1 MMEEDMKHR
10 ILVLQGDK
18 STWVTP
24 SCLNELLDL
33 KSVYPMAPLVV
44 GNTLIGPQVKLT
56 GSYYPVIISL
66 SRVPELSVMSYT
78 EKGITIGAA
87 CSLVMVRSIL
97 SEVVS
102 QLPEEKGKMF
112 RVLLQQLSGQ
122 NIRNEASL
130 GGSILSGS
138 ATWELN
144 PILAVGHCT
153 FNLASK
159 DRRRKVTLRQLLFG
173 EPGIASLR
181 PEELL
186 ISINIPFTKKWE
198 FVSAFKQIQRWESA
212 VPAVVAAMSVRLKD
226 GTDLILAMNIYYG
239 GSESAC
245 LFAKW
250 VSEQLIGRRW
260 NEAML
265 DEACRLFL
273 GEIPLQDSTFGE
285 MADHERTLAISF
297 IFKFYLQILQEL
309 NKNSNSLHKPIY
321 DTLKRN
327 VMLNGKNPI
336 NDLQQRISNGFHLN
350 DEDDDLNY
358 SNGGINGET
367 ITHQPHMLH
376 TIAEEEIDNEDSQV
390 VEGELF
396 LSLVTSTRHHAKI
409 IAIRSEDALKVPG
422 VVDVI
427 TAVDVPRAND
437 KDVFAEHEVHYMGQV
452 VCAVVADTKKHAS
465 LGASRVKIE
474 YQDLEPVILSIQ
486 DAIKNN
492 SYFELTRKIEQGN
505 IEEAFQNADH
515 ILEGEDYIGG
525 QDDSS
530 YPLHTLSVIPR
541 LEENEIEVLIA
552 TNDPAPIQA
561 AVASALNIPSDF
573 VICHGEPQR
582 DVGAQNYQTASL
594 AAITAVA
601 AHKTGQIVHSVLEW
615 REEGSISRYQP
626 PFLGKYKVAYKSDG
640 TIIAL
645 DVTYYCN
652 AGHRLDE
659 SSEVLAVS
667 LLSAQNAYYIP
678 NTRCCVVACKT
689 NSQAKCFCR
698 GCGFPRACMLAEI
711 WVDAVADRCA
721 LPPEK
726 VRQINLHGAVS
737 HVAFKRDF
745 DSSNLIKCWN
755 ECMQK
760 SLYHER
766 HTAAKESNKQCPW
779 RKKGLSI
786 IPVMF
791 PAGFIEDVLN
801 QASVLVHVSVDG
813 WVLVTPAGNETQ
825 EETHTILM
833 QVASRELRIPISH
846 IYISET
852 NTTVSSTTSVTTS
865 SVTST
870 VYALA
875 VREACQILLQRLH
888 PIIILNPDATWLE
901 CVQEAFHLRICLSAA
916 GHYRSTKAMDWCLK
930 EGLESPN
937 FIFGAACS
945 EVELDCRTGNHKCL
959 RTDIVMD
966 VGSSI
971 NRTENTEQIK
981 NAFVQ
986 SLDIFI
992 SEDFKYSLQGSLN
1005 GAQCEKPEVVKAP
1018 EQLNVTLPMSSPL
1031 NLNVSCSPK
1040 AIEETS
1046 LFFGTSV
1053 FFALK
1058 DAVLSARKDA
1068 GLPGTVSLP
1077 IPVRPQHLKI
1087 ACGSHFIDATQI
1099 SNPEEH
1105 SI

>member
-1 MMEEDMKHR
+1 MEEDPKNR

-33 KSVYPMAPLVV
+33 KAVYPMAPLVV

-87 CSLVMVRSIL
+87 CSLSMVRSIL

-102 QLPEEKGKMF
+102 QLPEEKNKMF
-112 RVLLQQLSGQ
+112 RVLLQQLSVQ
-122 NIRNEASL
+122 NLRNDASL

-159 DRRRKVTLRQLLFG
+159 DRRRKVSLRQLLFG
-173 EPGIASLR
+173 EPGIAAQR

-186 ISINIPFTKKWE
+186 ISIDIPFSKKWE
-198 FVSAFKQIQRWESA
+198 FVSAFRQVQRWESA
-212 VPAVVAAMSVRLKD
+212 VPSVVAAMSVLLKD

-250 VSEQLIGRRW
+250 VSEQLIGRHW

-273 GEIPLQDSTFGE
+273 GEIRLRDSTFGV
-285 MADHERTLAISF
+285 MADHERTLAVSF
-297 IFKFYLQILQEL
+297 LFKFYLQILQEL
-309 NKNSNSLHKPIY
+309 NKNSNFLQKPIF
-321 DTLKRN
+321 DALKTN
-327 VMLNGKNPI
+327 VLLNKKNPI
-336 NDLQQRISNGFHLN
+336 YDLQQRISNGFHLN
-350 DEDDDLNY
+350 DEDDNLSY
-358 SNGGINGET
+358 SYEGINGET
-367 ITHQPHMLH
+367 IKHQAHMLH
-376 TIAEEEIDNEDSQV
+376 TIAEEEFDDEGSHV

-396 LSLVTSTRHHAKI
+396 LALVTSTRHHAKI
-409 IAIRSEDALKVPG
+409 ISIHSEDALKLPG

-437 KDVFAEHEVHYMGQV
+437 KDVFAEHEVHYIGQV
-452 VCAVVADTKKHAS
+452 VCAVVADTKKRAS
-465 LGASRVKIE
+465 LGASRIRVDYE
-474 YQDLEPVILSIQ
+474 DLEPVILSIQ
-486 DAIKNN
+486 DAVKNN
-492 SYFELTRKIEQGN
+492 SYFEPTRKLEQGN
-505 IEEAFQNADH
+505 IEEAFQNAYH

-525 QDDSS
+525 QDDSLLPS
-530 YPLHTLSVIPR
+530 HTLSVIPR
-541 LEENEIEVLIA
+541 LEENEIEVLVS
-552 TNDPAPIQA
+552 TNDPALIQA
-561 AVASALNIPSDF
+561 AVATALNIPSDF

-582 DVGAQNYQTASL
+582 DLEAQNYQAASL

-615 REEGSISRYQP
+615 REEGSISRYQS
-626 PFLGKYKVAYKSDG
+626 PFLGKYKVGYKSDG

-645 DVTYYCN
+645 DITYYCN

-659 SSEVLAVS
+659 SSNVLAVS

-678 NTRCCVVACKT
+678 NTRCCVVACRT
-689 NSQAKCFCR
+689 NSQAKSFCR
-698 GCGFPRACMLAEI
+698 GCGFPRAGMLAEI

-726 VRQINLHGAVS
+726 VRQINLHGSVG

-745 DSSNLIKCWN
+745 DSSNLLKCWN
-755 ECMQK
+755 ECIQK
-760 SLYHER
+760 SSYHKR
-766 HTAAKESNKQCPW
+766 HAAAKESNKQCPW
-779 RKKGLSI
+779 KKKGLSV

-791 PAGFIEDVLN
+791 PAGFIADVLN

-813 WVLVTPAGNETQ
+813 WVLLTPAGNETQ
-825 EETHTILM
+825 EETHAIMM

-852 NTTVSSTTSVTTS
+852 NTTISSTTSDTRS

-875 VREACQILLQRLH
+875 VREACQILLQRLR
-888 PIIILNPDATWLE
+888 PVIMLNQDATWME
-901 CVQEAFHLRICLSAA
+901 YVQEAFHLRICLSAA
-916 GHYRSTKAMDWCLK
+916 GHYRSTEAVDWCLK

-945 EVELDCRTGNHKCL
+945 EVELDCSTGYHKCL
-959 RTDIVMD
+959 RIDVVVD
-966 VGSSI
+966 VGSSV
-971 NRTENTEQIK
+971 NRTKNTDQIK
-981 NAFVQ
+981 DAFVQ
-986 SLDIFI
+986 SLDIFT
-992 SEDFKYSLQGSLN
+992 SEDFKYSLHGSLN
-1005 GAQCEKPEVVKAP
+1005 GAQCEEPEVAKAP
-1018 EQLNVTLPMSSPL
+1018 EQFNVTLLESSLP

-1040 AIEETS
+1040 AVEETS
-1046 LFFGTSV
+1046 LFFGASV

-1077 IPVRPQHLKI
+1077 LPVRPQHLRI
-1087 ACGSHFIDATQI
+1087 ACGSHFIHTAQL
-1099 SNPEEH
+1099 SNPEEQ